1 MSMAPAE
8 LDDSVTAID
17 SNLRAGVLSMAIQA
31 LGTRGDD
38 AAPVGPA
45 EARRRIDHNAM
56 LAA

>member
-1 MSMAPAE
+1 MAPAE